1 MSISVTQLTTTLL
14 TNDTFKQHVAS
25 SNPLITL
32 ETLGS
37 PHTRPS
43 HFEPSPYDQFISY
56 LVRHRFS
63 AMNGIE
69 AIDTRVE
76 DVVDFLGKDWDESGG
91 LDQNP
96 ELVSLVRSYMIYM
109 KRGKSTSD
117 IVADIYNV
125 SIGHSM
131 FFGRSDTFRDTNL
144 PSTHFLSDDMLEDI
158 FDYVASFRGKD
169 FLINPDLSNSHGIKG
184 DANLIVND
192 ELIAIKTY
200 VTEVGSELTDFY
212 SLYVYAVLYFEK
224 YGRKLQKLTIY
235 NPLLSYARSVACGEF
250 EAGVVGKWLGEMCL

>member
-1 MSISVTQLTTTLL
+1 MPISVTQLTTILL
-14 TNDTFKQHVAS
+14 TDNTFKQHVVS
-25 SNPLITL
+25 SNPIITL

-43 HFEPSPYDQFISY
+43 HFEPAPYGQFISY
-56 LVRHRFS
+56 LTRHRFS

-69 AIDTRVE
+69 AVDTRVE
-76 DVVDFLGKDWDESGG
+76 DVVEFYSKGQCDGGG

-96 ELVSLVRSYMIYM
+96 TIVSLVRSYMVYM
-109 KRGKSTSD
+109 KPDTSTSD
-117 IVADIYNV
+117 IVPDIYNT
-125 SIGHSM
+125 SIGHSLW
-131 FFGRSDTFRDTNL
+131 FGRSDTFRDTNL

-158 FDYVASFRGKD
+158 FDYVASFSGKG
-169 FLINPDLSNSHGIKG
+169 FLINPDLSNETVSG

-235 NPLLSYARSVACGEF
+235 NPLLSYTRSVGCGEF
-250 EAGVVGKWLGEMCL
+250 EVGVVGKWLGELCL